1 MTERPQARQSTAA
14 RAGEAD
20 PSGGAARAHD
30 YRTVEERVAR
40 GRAWRDVAPIEGHA
54 KYAINRRRKDPV
66 GILRTQDDAWVLPP
80 G

>member
-14 RAGEAD
+14 RVGRAD
-20 PSGGAARAHD
+20 RSGGAARAHD